1 MWGTTSSASLFPLL
15 SSSTAAAREAAAA
28 AAAAAAA
35 VAVASTAVAEHPKNA
50 VVARRSSGRYH
61 RGGATSISASAGGL
75 GEGLAL
81 GIGLRAT
88 ATARNLEQT
97 PSVTP
102 PPSSSHPPQSR
113 DEVVEELAP
122 SPSSSSS
129 SASERRMILMIGSGV
144 GVVAAIMVGVAACLM
159 RRVIGQRRKNTPPV
173 TPLGATWNEPW
184 SPQSRCDFP
193 RDYAFSARR
202 GVGVGGGGSGG
213 TSVSADVSS
222 AGGAVGSDRGSST
235 PSTPPPLKSSS
246 SAFVSCECCVSACSG
261 PEGSPFDQC
270 ARAASSCRGTRH
282 RTASPAPSG
291 STGSAGSAVSA
302 VKQPRS
308 LLGPGIEETD
318 AVVDPFISPS
328 TLPLPAPRTRL
339 RQVLPP
345 SLSTG
350 WPDEGEGEGEEEE
363 RKASAFVDGDWGL
376 GGGVTRQ
383 GPAAAVMVVEAEA
396 VVSPLAPDVAAAG
409 TAATAASK
417 GAATFTAPTFSGYTD
432 NAPPTLISG
441 PGGVS
446 ADDAND
452 ADHGRTNVTSS
463 CERDHASAGTVGELP
478 RVGIGEEEE
487 EGSDSS
493 EGGDNDGDPASGVGV
508 AQAVLDAAETL
519 ALRFSIPGLSEA
531 AGLMTVLVERTA
543 DTRSTAY
550 TGAGGAVVTLT
561 TTTAAQSKL
570 QWCKSALAMLER
582 AGDVLGQV
590 SWVKRS
596 GLVLFYRV
604 GGPAVELALRLEP
617 IR

>member
-1 MWGTTSSASLFPLL
+1 MGSTFDSWNNGGGDSGGTGGSGGASARDPSDSQDFAAVKLDADGTEVWRFHEGSEGNDRLYSGALDKDGSVLLLGVTSTNDGMNGGDTVIDELASFKLDASGRLVWHGQGSADKHDVWGTTSSASLFPLL

-75 GEGLAL
+75 GEG
-81 GIGLRAT
+81 
-88 ATARNLEQT
+88 
-97 PSVTP
+97 
-102 PPSSSHPPQSR
+102 
-113 DEVVEELAP
+113 
-122 SPSSSSS
+122 
-129 SASERRMILMIGSGV
+129 
-144 GVVAAIMVGVAACLM
+144 
-159 RRVIGQRRKNTPPV
+159 
-173 TPLGATWNEPW
+173 
-184 SPQSRCDFP
+184 
-193 RDYAFSARR
+193 R